1 MKKIFTIFLI
11 VISATQLFA
20 QRQREVQN
28 VYFDLNDPSLNDAA
42 VDDLNSILKSTLL
55 NSQKKILLYGYADYI
70 GSKERN
76 EELSS
81 ERAMNVRMY
90 LISHGVPESN
100 VLICLGRGAIIRE
113 RKEGGYAEDR
123 RVEIITDEA
132 VIKQSTTAPLK
143 KYSPSDIKLAIANG
157 TKDNKSHRKG
167 KFLKMSSNRMKI
179 RLPNGDEFKGSIDSN
194 GLKTN
199 DGIYTWANG
208 EKYVGGFKNDKKD
221 GHGLYKFANGEVFE
235 GEWKEDIAIEGEM
248 VDYNTA
254 KFKLKITPN
263 ADCYLSI
270 DGEDDILLK
279 ANAVKKIIL
288 PKGKSIIKA
297 VLATNENVVYRKIYE
312 VKELGLEDI
321 LEIKFQLPGS
331 NRSGVGNT
339 QDGNDNATTSNN
351 EPNSRPTK
359 GNGTTTQNRSNT
371 EEKGSNTSTATTK
384 RNNKTNTAAEGGSND
399 AQGNTQADNEGATSA
414 SKVAKNTPKTEAK
427 GQAST
432 KTDAKA
438 KGTAKNNKTNT
449 TTTQTENSEDADL
462 AALPDATDEP
472 EDNGL
477 AAIDG
482 EETSK
487 TTPAKSNEKLA
498 AKSTETKTN
507 NANKKAETAKNTTTA
522 TTTDKVT
529 TPGKG
534 TTTNGEKITAQ
545 SSKTAN
551 TAGKKTDA
559 TSESNSDKEVDN
571 MEKASSQATAKEN
584 TKSNKEE
591 ATTETASSNDAKSI
605 AKNSKEL
612 NAKGTPVKDIEP
624 VKDKAPK
631 TYLAVEEIHEMD
643 LTLMRVQGG
652 TFSMGSNSGEVNEKP
667 VHKVKV
673 NEFYMG
679 KYEITVGD
687 FRKFIEATSYL
698 TDAEKEGWSW
708 VWTGDYDDPSAQ
720 IIQKTG
726 VTWEYDEVGNRR
738 STKKDKYPVIH
749 VSWNDANAYC
759 KWLTK
764 QTGNTYRLPT
774 EAEWEYAAA
783 GGANHDEFNFS
794 GSPELDAV
802 GWFRENSRDK
812 IHVVG
817 QKKANSLGIYDM
829 AGNVFEWCNDWFDP
843 TYYSKS
849 PADNP
854 KGPEVGK
861 LKVVRGG
868 SWVAFAK
875 RCSNYSRNSGAPTRR
890 NEIHGFRVVTI
901 R

>member
-1 MKKIFTIFLI
+1 MKKIFAIFLI

-90 LISHGVPESN
+90 LISHGVPEAN

-132 VIKQSTTAPLK
+132 VIKLSTTAPLK
-143 KYSPSDIKLAIANG
+143 KYSSTDIKTALAKGANE
-157 TKDNKSHRKG
+157 NKSHRKG

-194 GLKTN
+194 GQKTN

-321 LEIKFQLPGS
+321 LEIKFQLNGN
-331 NRSGVGNT
+331 NRSGSANT
-339 QDGNDNATTSNN
+339 QDGNDNATAAIA

-359 GNGTTTQNRSNT
+359 GNGATTQNRSNI
-371 EEKGSNTSTATTK
+371 EEKGGNTSTASTK
-384 RNNKTNTAAEGGSND
+384 RTNKTNAATEGGNND
-399 AQGNTQADNEGATSA
+399 ATGNVQSDNEGTSSSA
-414 SKVAKNTPKTEAK
+414 NVANNSTKNEAK
-427 GQAST
+427 GQVAA
-432 KTDAKA
+432 KTDAKSRS
-438 KGTAKNNKTNT
+438 TAKNNKTNT
-449 TTTQTENSEDADL
+449 ANATQAENSEDADL
-462 AALPDATDEP
+462 AALPDATDAP

-482 EETSK
+482 EETAK
-487 TTPAKSNEKLA
+487 TTPAKSSEKMA
-498 AKSTETKTN
+498 TKPAETKTN
-507 NANKKAETAKNTTTA
+507 TANKKAETANNTTTA
-522 TTTDKVT
+522 SATEKVMAQGKGKQANADKVPT
-529 TPGKG
+529 EG
-534 TTTNGEKITAQ
+534 T
-545 SSKTAN
+545 KTAGT
-551 TAGKKTDA
+551 TAGKKANA
-559 TSESNSDKEVDN
+559 TSESNSEKEVDN

-584 TKSNKEE
+584 AMSNAD
-591 ATTETASSNDAKSI
+591 ATTSNEAKST

-612 NAKGTPVKDIEP
+612 NVKGTPVKDIEP
-624 VKDKAPK
+624 VKDNTPK
-631 TYLAVEEIHEMD
+631 TYLAIEEIHEMD

-673 NEFYMG
+673 SQFYMG

-687 FRKFIEATSYL
+687 FRKFIEATNYL

-726 VTWEYDEVGNRR
+726 VTWEYDEVGNKR
-738 STKKDKYPVIH
+738 SAKKDKYPVIH

-774 EAEWEYAAA
+774 EAEWEYAAT

-849 PADNP
+849 PTDNP